1 MKKSILV
8 IAMVLLGVGMSSA
21 QSPDRVFGF
30 GVTAGQSLGG
40 HALYAISPAVHVGAG
55 FGLALQSSNGNS
67 SNMVYLAPYGKF
79 LLSGTKEFKPFILG
93 QFILSSGPSA
103 TSSSNTTTT
112 SLNFGVGGEYFI
124 TPRFGIQ
131 GMFHVIQIGFDPS
144 STAFGLLTP
153 AVGVEWFLD

>member
-1 MKKSILV
+1 MKRSILV

-40 HALYAISPAVHVGAG
+40 HVLYAISPAIHVGTG
-55 FGLALQSSNGNS
+55 FGLALQSSGGVS
-67 SNMVYLAPYGKF
+67 SNQVYFAPYGKF

-93 QFILSSGPSA
+93 QFMISSGGSGDN
-103 TSSSNTTTT
+103 TSTNTG
-112 SLNFGVGGEYFI
+112 LNFGVGGEYFI

-131 GMFHVIQIGFDPS
+131 GMFNVVQIGLSPS
-144 STAFGLLTP
+144 STAFGFLTP
-153 AVGVEWFLD
+153 AVGIEWFMD

>member
-1 MKKSILV
+1 MKRSILV
-8 IAMVLLGVGMSSA
+8 IAMVLLGIGVSSA
-21 QSPDRVFGF
+21 QSPDKVFGF

-40 HALYAISPAVHVGAG
+40 HILYAITPAVHVGTG
-55 FGLALQSSNGNS
+55 FGLALQSSNGTSTNQ
-67 SNMVYLAPYGKF
+67 VYFAPYGKF

-93 QFILSSGPSA
+93 QFMISSGPSGNSA
-103 TSSSNTTTT
+103 SNTTST

-144 STAFGLLTP
+144 FTAFGFLTP
-153 AVGVEWFLD
+153 AVGVEWFMD